1 MQRSMVMVFT
11 KLEKAKLNS
20 GYLRLQRKTEVY
32 EREDRGGFCS
42 PCMPLSAKYFFS
54 K

>member
-1 MQRSMVMVFT
+1 MQRSMVMVIP
-11 KLEKAKLNS
+11 KLEIATLNS

-32 EREDRGGFCS
+32 EREVTWGVCS
-42 PCMPLSAKYFFS
+42 SCMPLHTKYFFS